1 MVRGRKCRHDRAPSP
16 APSASSETA
25 RHAQE
30 TRQLTIWHRLVRA
43 QVDRPIIL
51 ALTAAP
57 GGARVFVIFL
67 IAIETLEYAQSYI
80 RIDIRRACR
89 SYSCRNLVWQ
99 PSNSTVIDHSS
110 FGVEC
115 LPLWQGRYSKAL
127 KRNYDWAAL
136 GPERPGKSHHGLYDP

>member
-1 MVRGRKCRHDRAPSP
+1 MGHGVRLAKVVCLKT
-16 APSASSETA
+16 SS
-25 RHAQE
+25 
-30 TRQLTIWHRLVRA
+30 L
-43 QVDRPIIL
+43 P
-51 ALTAAP
+51 AAP

-67 IAIETLEYAQSYI
+67 IAIETFEYAQSYI

-99 PSNSTVIDHSS
+99 ASNSTVIDHSS

-136 GPERPGKSHHGLYDP
+136 GPERPRKSHPGLYAP